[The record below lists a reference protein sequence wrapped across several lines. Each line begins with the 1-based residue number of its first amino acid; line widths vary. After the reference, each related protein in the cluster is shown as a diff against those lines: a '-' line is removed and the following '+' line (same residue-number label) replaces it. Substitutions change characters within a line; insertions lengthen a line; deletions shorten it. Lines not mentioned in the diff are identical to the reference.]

1 MDLELKLVKEQ
12 LMTEKRNSTQYQEEM
27 NDKLRNYDLEMKNL
41 ERSKESSLMEIE
53 NMLKIRIKDL
63 EREL

>member
-12 LMTEKRNSTQYQEEM
+12 LMTERRNSTQYQEEM